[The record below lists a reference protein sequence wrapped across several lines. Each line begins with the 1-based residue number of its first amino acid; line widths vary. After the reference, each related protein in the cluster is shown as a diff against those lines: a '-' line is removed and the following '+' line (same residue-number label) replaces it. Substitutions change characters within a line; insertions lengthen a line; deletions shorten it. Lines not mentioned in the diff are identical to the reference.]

1 MIILK
6 SNFTFLKK
14 LKSNNDRD
22 WFAANKA
29 TYHEQH
35 ENTVAFADALLS
47 KMNEHDIIENES
59 GKKSVLRIYRD
70 VRFSKDKSPYKNYW
84 GISFKRATKELR
96 GGYYVHLQPGNKSF
110 IGGGFWGPNK
120 EDLLRIREEIA
131 MDASE
136 IRSIITSKS
145 FIDTFERLQG
155 EQLKT
160 GPKGFDK
167 DHPDVDLLRYKQFI
181 FGKNFTDEQVMSNG
195 FVDEANETLKKMR
208 PFFNLMS
215 EILTTDSNG
224 SPI

>member
-1 MIILK
+1 MILQK
-6 SNFTFLKK
+6 NNFAFLKK

-22 WFAANKA
+22 WFTANKA
-29 TYHEQH
+29 IYLEQH
-35 ENTVAFADALLS
+35 ENTIAFADALLS
-47 KMNEHDIIENES
+47 KMNQHDNIENAS

-84 GISFKRATKELR
+84 GISFKRATNELR

-110 IGGGFWGPNK
+110 VGGGFWGPNK

-145 FIDTFERLQG
+145 FIDTFQSLQG

-181 FGKNFTDEQVMSNG
+181 FGKNFTDEEVMSEN
-195 FVDEANETLKKMR
+195 FVAIANETLKKMR